1 MQEILLGGLGGQG
14 VLTAGTMIAEM
25 AIYKGYNATWSPEY
39 GSAMRG
45 GTASCVVKFGE
56 GRIYNPEKET
66 ADILLAMNDETISK
80 FANRVRSGGT
90 VIINADMVS
99 LPDNFRN
106 DVKIIKV
113 PCMTMAQDIDHPK
126 GANIIMSGVIC
137 HVTGSFSEEEAINGM
152 NDTFRRKG
160 KEKFESLNT
169 SAMKAGYK
177 IPIE

>member
-1 MQEILLGGLGGQG
+1 MKEILLGGLGGQG

-25 AIYKGYNATWSPEY
+25 AIFKGYNATWSPEY

-66 ADILLAMNDETISK
+66 ADILLAMNDETLSK
-80 FANRVRSGGT
+80 FGGRVRSGGT
-90 VIINADMVS
+90 VIINSDMVTM
-99 LPDNFRN
+99 PEDFRD

-113 PCMTMAQDIDHPK
+113 PCMTLAQKLDHPK

-137 HVTGSFSEEEAINGM
+137 HVSGSFTEEEAINGM

-160 KEKFESLNT
+160 KERFEALNT
-169 SAMKAGYK
+169 AAMKEGFAF
-177 IPIE
+177 PIA